1 MFDGKREWGAFCVR
15 SDDRGKTWRSGDQV
29 ISGSNVRFQL
39 DEQSGVELSDGRIW
53 MLFRE
58 LHGGRLIDAFSAD
71 GGESWRDVRKS
82 RFVSPAAPPAM
93 LRLADSR
100 ILLVWNNSLKPK
112 HVFNR
117 LILAAAVS
125 DDEGRSWRG
134 YREIAR
140 TSGISGPQGWV
151 CYPYITQT
159 KDGTVIVTYGTAKF
173 KPNMLRLNP
182 QWLEETRLREDFSTG
197 LDNWITL
204 QTEGPKL
211 VPHPDHPD
219 RKILALP
226 KPKAD
231 VASGASL
238 NFPFGSKG
246 KLTMRIQLQPG
257 FQGARI
263 CLTDHFTW
271 PYYSETGQFG
281 CDIWANGEI
290 VEPLPEGELV
300 QSGTKLTPGKW
311 HTLEFAW
318 DCAKHRCKLSLDS
331 KLVTDLSQ
339 MSAAPGVCYLRLRSA
354 AKQTDEAGLLVE
366 SVDVSVQR

>member
-1 MFDGKREWGAFCVR
+1 GAFCVR
-15 SDDRGKTWRSGDQV
+15 SDDRGKTWQTGDQ
-29 ISGSNVRFQL
+29 IITGSNVQFQL
-39 DEQSGVELSDGRIW
+39 DEQSGVELKDGRIW
-53 MLFRE
+53 MLLRE
-58 LHGGRLIDAFSAD
+58 LHGGHLIDAFSAD
-71 GGESWRDVRKS
+71 GGETWQDVRKS

-93 LRLADSR
+93 LRLADGR
-100 ILLVWNNSLKPK
+100 ILLVWNNSQKPK

-117 LILAAAVS
+117 LILAAAIS

-159 KDGTVIVTYGTAKF
+159 NDGTVIVTYGTAKF

-211 VPHPDHPD
+211 VPHPNRPQ

-238 NFPFGSKG
+238 NFPFGGKG

-257 FQGARI
+257 FQGTRI

-271 PYYSETGQFG
+271 PYYAETGQFG

-318 DCAKHRCKLSLDS
+318 DCTKHCCKLSLDS
-331 KLVTDLSQ
+331 KPVTELSQ
-339 MSAAPGVCYLRLRSA
+339 MAAAPGVCYLRLWSA

-366 SVDVSVQR
+366 SVDVSIQP